1 VVELAVFAF
10 VHVIFVCTV
19 FVLRLATL
27 RTLGT
32 MAEIAA
38 MSLRGSGVLKSLS
51 CSSSLSY

>member
-38 MSLRGSGVLKSLS
+38 RSLRGSGVLKSLS
-51 CSSSLSY
+51 Y